1 MLFLEQLIQIEIIN
15 NLADL
20 FLWCV
25 AASVPLGVHCG
36 NFGLVQKTFG
46 GISGSFASGNGAYG
60 VAVTV
65 YGYFYDYFAY
75 FVASVF
81 WDWF

>member
-1 MLFLEQLIQIEIIN
+1 MSNGLIQIEIIN

-25 AASVPLGVHCG
+25 AASVPFGVHRC

-46 GISGSFASGNGAYG
+46 RVGGSFTSGNGAYG
-60 VAVTV
+60 VAITV

>member
-1 MLFLEQLIQIEIIN
+1 MSNGLIQIEIIN

-25 AASVPLGVHCG
+25 AASVPFGVHRC
-36 NFGLVQKTFG
+36 NFGLVQKAFG
-46 GISGSFASGNGAYG
+46 GIGGSFASCNGAYG

-65 YGYFYDYFAY
+65 YSYFYNYFAY